1 MACQRQPAQSGATT
15 GRPGLHLK
23 GVPMKPA
30 PSQTQGGGSF
40 GIPLPLVV
48 ARQPIGDLMS
58 FAIANLIDGANAESG
73 LTLDGPAFQREA
85 DRRARG
91 RMALQI
97 LKALNDG
104 PEGPTVRCPLHNQV
118 FSPRQQ
124 AVKIARLRN
133 ATESEEGT
141 RPSLGRI
148 HNQRRTEDRHEQESW
163 SPLRRSGH

>member
-1 MACQRQPAQSGATT
+1 MACQQQPAQSGATT

-85 DRRARG
+85 
-91 RMALQI
+91 
-97 LKALNDG
+97 KALLMIYG
-104 PEGPTVRCPLHNQV
+104 CPIA
-118 FSPRQQ
+118 PRQ
-124 AVKIARLRN
+124 VLLPN
-133 ATESEEGT
+133 
-141 RPSLGRI
+141 
-148 HNQRRTEDRHEQESW
+148 
-163 SPLRRSGH
+163 